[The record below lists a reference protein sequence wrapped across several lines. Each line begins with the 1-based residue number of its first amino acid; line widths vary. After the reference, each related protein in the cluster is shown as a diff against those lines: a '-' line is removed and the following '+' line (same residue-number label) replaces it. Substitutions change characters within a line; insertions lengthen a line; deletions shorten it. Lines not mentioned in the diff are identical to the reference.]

1 MTTNHTPELD
11 ALLHHAMEADFQTE
25 KVRKSKN
32 FQYLN
37 QYIKKGRSS
46 LPVPP

>member
-11 ALLHHAMEADFQTE
+11 ALLHQAMEADFQAE
-25 KVRKSKN
+25 KARKLKN

-37 QYIKKGRSS
+37 QDDLVLGGGFI
-46 LPVPP
+46 V